1 MKLTF
6 ENLGT
11 NTYLVC
17 EIDEADQIDSMSLGM
32 LTNNSI
38 HGFAPTSFTQMDLT
52 KYLKYNVSAKVSVKQ
67 LFSGPVNKK
76 RLIGVFTGVVDAMIA
91 AEDYMIDA
99 NDLLLDL
106 DYIFVDVTTIE
117 TAVVCLPIEN
127 SGRTPMNIG
136 MFFKNI
142 IFNTQFDQTEN
153 CDYVAQILNYLNST
167 AALSLADFKELLDR
181 IASNHPV
188 ATAQPKQVADGTA
201 NTVATAPAQQ
211 PVTVQQ
217 PTPPRKPTPPA
228 APQAPV
234 SASPKQEKTQLSA
247 GTHVPPVVPPVKANP
262 VPQPQGNHQQTE
274 KPMSWLYLLQ
284 HYNKENAAIY
294 KAQRDQQKAKRPVVA
309 PPVAPSAQNTT
320 IPKSTGSIAIPGK
333 QGAVSSGI
341 AIPGQQPAMPQ
352 QKMAPQPAQQATPAK
367 PMPAQTPEQTTPAS
381 NLHVPQHQ
389 SARPINFGE
398 TTVLGGGQVGETTVL
413 GVSAELH
420 RVEPYL
426 VRVKN
431 NEKIPLN
438 KPVFRIGKER
448 SYVDYFIG
456 DNTAISRSHANII
469 NDNGE
474 YYVVDTNS
482 TNHTYV
488 NGGMIQSNVQT
499 KLSHGTMIRFANE
512 DFEFKMY

>member
-17 EIDEADQIDSMSLGM
+17 KIDEADQVDSMTLGM

-38 HGFAPTSFTQMDLT
+38 PGFAPTSFTQMDLT
-52 KYLKYNVSAKVSVKQ
+52 KYLKYNVSAKVSAKQ

-76 RLIGVFTGVVDAMIA
+76 RLIGVFSGVVDAMIA

-106 DYIFVDVTTIE
+106 DYIFVDVTSIE
-117 TAVVCLPIEN
+117 TVVVCLPIANRE
-127 SGRTPMNIG
+127 RTYLNIG

-167 AALSLADFKELLDR
+167 AALSLADFKELLER
-181 IASNHPV
+181 IASENNTTMASPRAV
-188 ATAQPKQVADGTA
+188 AGSTGASV
-201 NTVATAPAQQ
+201 QQ
-211 PVTVQQ
+211 PVTAQQ
-217 PTPPRKPTPPA
+217 PATAQRPVSATP
-228 APQAPV
+228 PQAPV
-234 SASPKQEKTQLSA
+234 APQPKAERQQASTAPRVAPVT
-247 GTHVPPVVPPVKANP
+247 PPTKANP
-262 VPQPQGNHQQTE
+262 APQPQNNSKSDE

-294 KAQRDQQKAKRPVVA
+294 KAQKEQQKMQQPVRTPPMMPPTQNAA
-309 PPVAPSAQNTT
+309 PNR
-320 IPKSTGSIAIPGK
+320 GIAIPGK
-333 QGAVSSGI
+333 QGAAASGI
-341 AIPGQQPAMPQ
+341 AIPGQQPTMPV
-352 QKMAPQPAQQATPAK
+352 QKPAPQPVQQAPVVKPVPTQVPPQVSVAPGQQVPAQQ
-367 PMPAQTPEQTTPAS
+367 Q
-381 NLHVPQHQ
+381 
-389 SARPINFGE
+389 ARSINFGE
-398 TTVLGGGQVGETTVL
+398 TTVLNGSQVGETTVL
-413 GVSAELH
+413 GVTAEPTH
-420 RVEPYL
+420 VEPYL
-426 VRVKN
+426 LRIKN

-499 KLSHGTMIRFANE
+499 KLSHGTKLRFANE